1 MVCNRCGKKLIH
13 DTRGRPKTY
22 CTECKSK
29 HKIEYDKNL
38 YLKKKENYL
47 KQHDKYRKLNRY
59 KKRLNQLRQLI
70 TTFK

>member
-1 MVCNRCGKKLIH
+1 MIKNNNCNRCGKELIH

-38 YLKKKENYL
+38 YLKKKENWL
-47 KQHDKYRKLNRY
+47 KHNI
-59 KKRLNQLRQLI
+59 N
-70 TTFK
+70 